1 MSQAIVQNQR
11 GSFDFAFSLLM
22 QYIDVCPDDTWS
34 RKFGGW
40 PIWQQVSHALNAVD
54 YCIPEP
60 NAEPVKALAAPEI
73 GSLSVAGETP
83 ISKADM
89 KDFATKVKAAADGY
103 MNARTDADLTKKAE
117 GASARMGRETLHAT
131 VMALMIGHILY
142 HLGSGDSA
150 LRENG
155 LKGVF

>member
-22 QYIDVCPDDTWS
+22 QFIDVCPEDTWAK
-34 RKFGGW
+34 KFGGW
-40 PIWQQVSHALNAVD
+40 PIWQQVYHALNAVD
-54 YCIPEP
+54 FFISEP
-60 NAEPVKALAAPEI
+60 GAEPVKGLVSKEI
-73 GSLSVAGETP
+73 GSLSVVADAP
-83 ISKADM
+83 VSKADI
-89 KDFATKVKAAADGY
+89 KAFAAKVKAAADGY
-103 MNARTDADLTKKAE
+103 MNALTDADMTKKAE

-142 HLGSGDSA
+142 HLGTCDAA
-150 LRENG
+150 LREQG